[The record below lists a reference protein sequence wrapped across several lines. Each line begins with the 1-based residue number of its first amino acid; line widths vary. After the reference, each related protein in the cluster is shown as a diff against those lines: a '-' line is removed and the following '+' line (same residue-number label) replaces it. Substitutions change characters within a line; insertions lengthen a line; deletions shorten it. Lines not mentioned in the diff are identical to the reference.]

1 MEMETTIVFILFG
14 SFLGLLIMGAPITV
28 ALGVSAMIS
37 FLYLEENPIKFVQ
50 IAFTSVGS
58 FPLMALPAFILA
70 GALMESAG
78 ISRRLVNVAES
89 FAGPFTGGISAA
101 TVFACLF
108 FGAISGSGPATTAA
122 VGMLMI
128 PAMIDR
134 NYDKGIASA
143 ITASSGSLGII
154 IPPSI
159 PMVIFGISALGM
171 QPPPEAVEKYGV
183 FQSVSIPKLFIAG
196 VIPGLVFAGSILVMN
211 YIVCKRRHYTGSAE
225 GFSARNILCTI
236 YESIWALLAPVV
248 ILGGIYSGFFTPTE
262 AAIVAIFYTLAI
274 GFLVY
279 RELDLKAL
287 GRALETTT
295 WLTGRVLLILFTAT
309 VFGRLL
315 VENQIPAIIAEAM
328 LSATQNTYLIWGMLI
343 FFLLF
348 VGMFMETLATILI
361 LTPVLLPIT
370 YSLGID
376 PIHFGVVMVCA
387 LGIGFQTPPLGENLF
402 IASGISNISIE
413 EISIKALPFAAI
425 NVVAVFIIAYFPG
438 LTLWLPRFFGY

>member
-1 MEMETTIVFILFG
+1 METTIVFILFG
-14 SFLGLLIMGAPITV
+14 AFLGLLLIGAPITV

-37 FLYLEENPIKFVQ
+37 FLYLDENPIKFVQ

-70 GALMESAG
+70 GALMEAAG

-128 PAMIDR
+128 PAMINRGYDR
-134 NYDKGIASA
+134 GIASA

-159 PMVIFGISALGM
+159 PMVIFGIAALGM
-171 QPPPEAVEKYGV
+171 QPPPEAVEKFGV

-196 VIPGLVFAGSILVMN
+196 VLPGLVISISLLIMN
-211 YIVCKRRHYTGSAE
+211 YFTCKKRGYKGSAE
-225 GFSARNILCTI
+225 NFSAKNIFLTL
-236 YESIWALLAPVV
+236 YRGFWAIMAPVV

-262 AAIVAIFYTLAI
+262 AAIVAIFYTLLI

-279 RELDLKAL
+279 RELDLAAL
-287 GRALETTT
+287 GRSLETTT

-328 LSATQNTYLIWGMLI
+328 LSATDSIYIIWTMLI
-343 FFLLF
+343 CFLLF

-361 LTPVLLPIT
+361 LTPVLLPIA

-413 EISIKALPFAAI
+413 EISLKALPFAAVNTI
-425 NVVAVFIIAYFPG
+425 AVFIIAFFPEIV
-438 LTLWLPRFFGY
+438 LWLPRFFGY